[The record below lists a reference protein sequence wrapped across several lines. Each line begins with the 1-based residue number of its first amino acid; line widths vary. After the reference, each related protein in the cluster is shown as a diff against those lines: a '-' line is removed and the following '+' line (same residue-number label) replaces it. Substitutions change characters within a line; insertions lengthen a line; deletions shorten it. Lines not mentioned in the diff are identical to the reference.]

1 MLVSCHRITLWL
13 EMQSFILCKH
23 FLKASRYAD
32 LGTVIRYC
40 WIADP
45 SAWEDWY
52 FRPARNYF
60 NFGIIKKS
68 HGARSREYGRW
79 DKTVT
84 FSFFKNT
91 VTISEAWAGAL
102 PCRRRIC
109 LKPVTGRRFWY
120 FFRLLQYYVFI
131 VLSSDVFALFHWHFY
146 CDSFT
151 REENCI
157 PNLTCT

>member
-1 MLVSCHRITLWL
+1 
-13 EMQSFILCKH
+13 MQSFIQCKH
-23 FLKASRYAD
+23 FLKGSRYAE

-40 WIADP
+40 WIADQR
-45 SAWEDWY
+45 ACEDWY
-52 FRPARNYF
+52 FHPAGNYF
-60 NFGIIKKS
+60 NFGNIKKS

-79 DKTVT
+79 GKTVN

-91 VTISEAWAGAL
+91 VTISEAWAGQL
-102 PCRRRIC
+102 SCRRRKY

-120 FFRLLQYYVFI
+120 FRLLQYYVFV
-131 VLSSDVFALFHWHFY
+131 VLSGDVLALFHWHFY

-157 PNLTCT
+157 QNLPCT